1 MSSHDIDDRL
11 LLELGR
17 LPFYQPEAD
26 RAEQV
31 RARCAATL
39 TRRQA
44 KKGRPADDSPLPHE
58 STIVAGLCLAYVV
71 GMILDV
77 LQLRGSH

>member
-17 LPFYQPEAD
+17 LPLYQPDAARSE
-26 RAEQV
+26 RV
-31 RARCAATL
+31 RSRCAATL

-44 KKGRPADDSPLPHE
+44 KKGRPAADSRLPLE
-58 STIVAGLCLAYVV
+58 STFVAGLCLAYVV